1 MAEDVYEDSLFGQ
14 VLPLDWDNEIATGVV
29 ILVDG
34 EEEFIVE
41 HDETGESLVEYI
53 DRWVTAQGLITETE
67 DELRIKVRNY
77 RLDDNLDYDKDDD
90 W

>member
-1 MAEDVYEDSLFGQ
+1 M
-14 VLPLDWDNEIATGVV
+14 
-29 ILVDG
+29 
-34 EEEFIVE
+34 E

-77 RLDDNLDYDKDDD
+77 RLDDNLDYDSDDD

>member
-77 RLDDNLDYDKDDD
+77 RLDDNLDYDSDDD